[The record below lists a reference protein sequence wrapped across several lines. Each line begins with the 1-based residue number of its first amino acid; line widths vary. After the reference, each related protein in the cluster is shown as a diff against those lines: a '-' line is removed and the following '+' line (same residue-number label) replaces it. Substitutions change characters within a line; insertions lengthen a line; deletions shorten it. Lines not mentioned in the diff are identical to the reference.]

1 MAERPREWIFETT
14 VLSSFALVGRLDIL
28 ERRYTGRAH
37 WCLEVQNEVLAGIA
51 SFPALGA
58 IVAAP
63 WLGDPLESF
72 AVDRIERIRQRLGG
86 GPEDNRHRGEAA
98 TIVFARDNDWIV
110 ATDDADAT
118 RLARV
123 EGLRT
128 ITTPRILQACTK
140 DGQLSPDEALELF
153 EEMIDVYGR
162 RLPRLTS
169 DFFRG
174 P

>member
-1 MAERPREWIFETT
+1 M
-14 VLSSFALVGRLDIL
+14 LSSFAVVGRLDVL
-28 ERRYTGRAH
+28 ERRYAGRAH

-51 SFPALGA
+51 SLPALGG
-58 IVAAP
+58 IVGSP
-63 WLGDPLESF
+63 WLGDPLQSF

-86 GPEDNRHRGEAA
+86 GFDDDRHRGEAA
-98 TIVFARDNDWIV
+98 TIVLAMDNDWIV

-128 ITTPRILQACTK
+128 ITTPRILQACVK
-140 DGQLSPDEALELF
+140 DGHLSPGKALALL
-153 EEMIDVYGR
+153 EEMIDVHGR
-162 RLPRLTS
+162 RLPRLVDDS
-169 DFFRG
+169 FRD